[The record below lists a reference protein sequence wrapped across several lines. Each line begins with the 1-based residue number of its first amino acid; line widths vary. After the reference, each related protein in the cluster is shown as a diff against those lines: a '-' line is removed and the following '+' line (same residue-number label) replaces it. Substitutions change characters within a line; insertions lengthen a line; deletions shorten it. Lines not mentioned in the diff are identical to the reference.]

1 VALRPHLLKA
11 AIQGVEIKQLSKAC
25 KADLKAY
32 FNKLN

>member
-1 VALRPHLLKA
+1 MRPHLLKA
-11 AIQGVEIKQLSKAC
+11 AIHSVEIKQLSKAC